1 MKARRAKPS
10 DAPAICALISHYAK
24 QGLLLPRADEEIRRN
39 IGHFLVNEENG
50 RVLGCVALERYGEGL
65 AEIRSLA
72 VDPEI
77 RGRGRGAQLLEFAL
91 LEARRLGITKLF
103 AVTHAPEFFAR
114 RGFAPTPRSSL
125 TEKIQRDCCTC
136 PKQRSCELTAM
147 IATVIPERVAFPL
160 LGDSAAPV
168 SAA

>member
-10 DAPAICALISHYAK
+10 DAPAICRLISHYAK
-24 QGLLLPRADEEIRRN
+24 QGLLLPRAEEEIRRN
-39 IGHFLVNEENG
+39 ISHFLVNEDKG
-50 RVLGCVALERYGEGL
+50 RVLGCVALERYGQDL

-77 RGRGRGAQLLEFAL
+77 RGRGRGVRLLEFAL
-91 LEARRLGITKLF
+91 AEARRIGVAKLF

-114 RGFAPTPRSSL
+114 QGFTPTPRPSL
-125 TEKIQRDCCTC
+125 TEKIHRDCCTC
-136 PKQRSCELTAM
+136 PKQGSCELTAM
-147 IATVIPERVAFPL
+147 IATVIPAQVAFPL